1 MPGASAHGKD
11 SPCSNPEMDLFRIM
25 ANQTMRADMG
35 EAALDMIA
43 ARFRVLGE
51 ASRLK
56 LIIALE
62 GGEKNV
68 SSLVTMTGQTQ
79 ANVSRQL
86 QALTDAGILSRRKE
100 GLHVIYHIADKTIFD
115 MCEHVCGS
123 LQRRIDAQ
131 AGVFQSRPPKRSSE
145 SQPSKRTK

>member
-1 MPGASAHGKD
+1 
-11 SPCSNPEMDLFRIM
+11 
-25 ANQTMRADMG
+25 MG
-35 EAALDMIA
+35 EEALEMIA

-68 SSLVTMTGQTQ
+68 SSLVAITRQTQ

-86 QALTDAGILSRRKE
+86 QSLAEAGLLERRKL
-100 GLHVIYHIADKTIFD
+100 GLNVFYRIADKSIFD
-115 MCEHVCGS
+115 MCDHVCGS

-131 AGVFQSRPPKRSSE
+131 AGAFRPAPPKRR
-145 SQPSKRTK
+145 KT

>member
-1 MPGASAHGKD
+1 
-11 SPCSNPEMDLFRIM
+11 
-25 ANQTMRADMG
+25 MRANMG
-35 EAALDMIA
+35 EAVLEMIA

-68 SSLVTMTGQTQ
+68 SALVALTGQTQ

-86 QALTDAGILSRRKE
+86 QVLTEAGLLGRRKE
-100 GLHVIYHIADKTIFD
+100 GLHVIYRIADKSIFD
-115 MCEHVCGS
+115 MCDHVCGS

-131 AGVFQSRPPKRSSE
+131 AGVFRPGPAKSRK
-145 SQPSKRTK
+145 T

>member
-1 MPGASAHGKD
+1 MKSRAS
-11 SPCSNPEMDLFRIM
+11 
-25 ANQTMRADMG
+25 MG
-35 EAALDMIA
+35 EEALEMIA

-68 SSLVTMTGQTQ
+68 SALVALTGQTQ
-79 ANVSRQL
+79 ANASRQL
-86 QALTDAGILSRRKE
+86 QALSEAGILGRRKE
-100 GLHVIYHIADKTIFD
+100 GLNVFYRIADKSIFD
-115 MCEHVCGS
+115 MCDHVCGS

-131 AGVFQSRPPKRSSE
+131 AGALHPRPAKR
-145 SQPSKRTK
+145 K